1 MVEVKNKRG
10 QVRENLNIARD
21 YNDGM
26 AAINRSDQMLL
37 FCSGLQKSVRWS
49 KNIGFHYVK
58 IFIFNGH

>member
-37 FCSGLQKSVRWS
+37 FCSGLQK
-49 KNIGFHYVK
+49 
-58 IFIFNGH
+58 